1 VGVLA
6 QELRETI
13 PSAVCETGDLNLNNG
28 EKIENFLHV
37 DKSRVYME
45 CVGAVIELGKKAENF
60 DGRIEKLEQHITQD
74 DIIVSLDATSRKNDI
89 DISDS
94 LDLNKECEPKDDSSN
109 QKVKKKKNKYGIVSL
124 NFTNRFRECENTE
137 NNNSINSEDK
147 KVKKAP
153 CAPKWLKVIF
163 GLILFAIVTGY

>member
-1 VGVLA
+1 VLA

-28 EKIENFLHV
+28 EKIENFLNV

-60 DGRIEKLEQHITQD
+60 DGRIEKLEQHIAQD
-74 DIIVSLDATSRKNDI
+74 DIIVSLDATSKKNDT
-89 DISDS
+89 DLNDS
-94 LDLNKECEPKDDSSN
+94 LDLNKECEQKSDSSN
-109 QKVKKKKNKYGIVSL
+109 QKIKKKPNKYGMVSL
-124 NFTNRFRECENTE
+124 SFLNRFRECENTE
-137 NNNSINSEDK
+137 HCDSINPEDK

-153 CAPKWLKVIF
+153 CAPRWFKVIL
-163 GLILFAIVTGY
+163 GLILFTIVTGY